1 MSKTPPPGAI
11 DYQEACSLLGLPC
24 TADPKDI
31 DDDQL
36 KKAFRKA
43 ALKAHPDKGGSD
55 DAFRKVKAASEC
67 IVRAKKHGISRVND
81 VIDSDDDEN
90 NFEAFFDE
98 EGDDIMA
105 EIILRM
111 FVAVPKSISRR
122 IRILHASLVG
132 FHIGTRWRR
141 GEVPL
146 EVREGRSAIWWSGYD
161 AQKSRS
167 ASRPRNLLEWPSVW
181 KSKFYSAFVLNR
193 RVVLH
198 AIDATPAR

>member
-11 DYQEACSLLGLPC
+11 DYEEACALLGLPC
-24 TADPKDI
+24 AADPNDI

-55 DAFRKVKAASEC
+55 DEFRKVKAASEC
-67 IVRAKKHGISRVND
+67 IVRAKKHGIAHAAD
-81 VIDSDDDEN
+81 AIDSDDEET

-111 FVAVPKSISRR
+111 FVAVRKSISRR
-122 IRILHASLVG
+122 IRSKHASNLHASLVG

-141 GEVPL
+141 AAAPRVL
-146 EVREGRSAIWWSGYD
+146 KEGRSGTSWSDCEGP
-161 AQKSRS
+161 RS
-167 ASRPRNLLEWPSVW
+167 PRG
-181 KSKFYSAFVLNR
+181 
-193 RVVLH
+193 
-198 AIDATPAR
+198 

>member
-11 DYQEACSLLGLPC
+11 DYEEACALLGLPC
-24 TADPKDI
+24 SSNPHDI

-55 DAFRKVKAASEC
+55 DEFRKVKAASEC
-67 IVRAKKHGISRVND
+67 IVRAKKHGLAHAADANY
-81 VIDSDDDEN
+81 DSDSEEN

-111 FVAVPKSISRR
+111 FVAVRKSISRR
-122 IRILHASLVG
+122 IRSKHASNLHASLVG

-141 GEVPL
+141 AAAPLAPSGEKY
-146 EVREGRSAIWWSGYD
+146 GTSWSG
-161 AQKSRS
+161 
-167 ASRPRNLLEWPSVW
+167 
-181 KSKFYSAFVLNR
+181 
-193 RVVLH
+193 
-198 AIDATPAR
+198 

>member
-11 DYQEACSLLGLPC
+11 DYEAACALLGLPC
-24 TADPKDI
+24 AADPHDI

-36 KKAFRKA
+36 KKAFRRA

-55 DAFRKVKAASEC
+55 DEFRKVKAASEC
-67 IVRAKKHGISRVND
+67 IVRAKKHGLAHAADANY
-81 VIDSDDDEN
+81 DSDSEEN

-111 FVAVPKSISRR
+111 FVAVRKSISRR
-122 IRILHASLVG
+122 IRSKHSSNLLASLVG

-141 GEVPL
+141 VEVLL
-146 EVREGRSAIWWSGYD
+146 EVRGG
-161 AQKSRS
+161 K
-167 ASRPRNLLEWPSVW
+167 
-181 KSKFYSAFVLNR
+181 
-193 RVVLH
+193 
-198 AIDATPAR
+198 

>member
-11 DYQEACSLLGLPC
+11 DYEEACALLGLPC
-24 TADPKDI
+24 SSNPHDI

-43 ALKAHPDKGGSD
+43 ALRAHPDKGGSD
-55 DAFRKVKAASEC
+55 DDFRKVKAASEC
-67 IVRAKKHGISRVND
+67 IVRAKKHGISRVHD
-81 VIDSDDDEN
+81 VIDSDDDET

-111 FVAVPKSISRR
+111 FVAVRKSISRR
-122 IRILHASLVG
+122 FRSKHAFVHASLVG

-141 GEVPL
+141 GVAPRVPSG
-146 EVREGRSAIWWSGYD
+146 GRFGI
-161 AQKSRS
+161 
-167 ASRPRNLLEWPSVW
+167 
-181 KSKFYSAFVLNR
+181 
-193 RVVLH
+193 
-198 AIDATPAR
+198 

>member
-11 DYQEACSLLGLPC
+11 DYEEACALLGLPC
-24 TADPKDI
+24 AADPNQI

-55 DAFRKVKAASEC
+55 DEFRKVKAASEC
-67 IVRAKKHGISRVND
+67 IVRAKKHGLAHAADANY
-81 VIDSDDDEN
+81 DSDSEEN

-111 FVAVPKSISRR
+111 FVAARKSISRR
-122 IRILHASLVG
+122 TSTPSLVG
-132 FHIGTRWRR
+132 FHIGTRWKR

-146 EVREGRSAIWWSGYD
+146 EVSGGRSAI
-161 AQKSRS
+161 
-167 ASRPRNLLEWPSVW
+167 
-181 KSKFYSAFVLNR
+181 
-193 RVVLH
+193 
-198 AIDATPAR
+198 

>member
-11 DYQEACSLLGLPC
+11 DYEAACALLGLPC
-24 TADPKDI
+24 AADPNDI

-67 IVRAKKHGISRVND
+67 IVRAKKHGIAHAAD
-81 VIDSDDDEN
+81 AKYDSDNEED

-111 FVAVPKSISRR
+111 FVAVRKSISRR
-122 IRILHASLVG
+122 IRSKHASTLHASLVG

-141 GEVPL
+141 AAAPRVASGEKYETSWRDCDGP
-146 EVREGRSAIWWSGYD
+146 
-161 AQKSRS
+161 KS
-167 ASRPRNLLEWPSVW
+167 PRG
-181 KSKFYSAFVLNR
+181 
-193 RVVLH
+193 
-198 AIDATPAR
+198 

>member
-11 DYQEACSLLGLPC
+11 DYEEACALLGLPC
-24 TADPKDI
+24 SSNPHDI

-36 KKAFRKA
+36 KKAFRRA

-55 DAFRKVKAASEC
+55 DEFRKVKAASEC

-81 VIDSDDDEN
+81 VIDSDDDET

-111 FVAVPKSISRR
+111 FVAVRKSISRR
-122 IRILHASLVG
+122 IRSKHSSNLLASLVG

-141 GEVPL
+141 VEVLL
-146 EVREGRSAIWWSGYD
+146 EVRGG
-161 AQKSRS
+161 K
-167 ASRPRNLLEWPSVW
+167 
-181 KSKFYSAFVLNR
+181 
-193 RVVLH
+193 
-198 AIDATPAR
+198 

>member
-11 DYQEACSLLGLPC
+11 DYEAACALLGLPC
-24 TADPKDI
+24 AADPHDI

-67 IVRAKKHGISRVND
+67 IVRAKKHGIAHSND
-81 VIDSDDDEN
+81 AKYDSDNEED

-111 FVAVPKSISRR
+111 FVAVRKSISLRAFAQNTHR
-122 IRILHASLVG
+122 PSTPHWLVS
-132 FHIGTRWRR
+132 T
-141 GEVPL
+141 
-146 EVREGRSAIWWSGYD
+146 
-161 AQKSRS
+161 
-167 ASRPRNLLEWPSVW
+167 
-181 KSKFYSAFVLNR
+181 
-193 RVVLH
+193 
-198 AIDATPAR
+198 